1 MQRMSNDRNA
11 FKAGL
16 FILISIVL
24 IIAVIVGIKGLGQ
37 FIEPDQIRVAEFK
50 LADDVEGLRI
60 GDDVRIGGMKV
71 GIVRKVIVDQKEGGD
86 SRVHVTF
93 NIPARLKLYEGAHI
107 GVQAT
112 LTGTS
117 WLNFDSLGTG
127 NELAANQVLAG
138 SPSAYTELASS
149 LNELSPEIKKLTSDL
164 RTITLPKVN
173 NTADAAAQTFTAASS
188 KVDGVVAE
196 INKVADRTA
205 ELMVEIRAI
214 FGDTRPDIRKLL
226 ANGADAAGV
235 LKDKLPPVLDG
246 LDSALKKVNGELVST
261 TGVLA
266 QLRDTLANTKDVT
279 GAARSVLV
287 TNRSKIDDMIQSLN
301 TASDNLKYATAE
313 IRHNPWRLLYK
324 PKAGEV
330 ANLTLFDATRQF
342 AEGAGDLSTA
352 ASSLRDALKDPQT
365 NQAKLH
371 ELVQK
376 LDDSFDQFQ
385 KVESDLWKQVKE

>member
-1 MQRMSNDRNA
+1 MA
-11 FKAGL
+11 LVA
-16 FILISIVL
+16 
-24 IIAVIVGIKGLGQ
+24 Q
-37 FIEPDQIRVAEFK
+37 F
-50 LADDVEGLRI
+50 
-60 GDDVRIGGMKV
+60 
-71 GIVRKVIVDQKEGGD
+71 
-86 SRVHVTF
+86 
-93 NIPARLKLYEGAHI
+93 
-107 GVQAT
+107 
-112 LTGTS
+112 
-117 WLNFDSLGTG
+117 
-127 NELAANQVLAG
+127 
-138 SPSAYTELASS
+138 
-149 LNELSPEIKKLTSDL
+149 
-164 RTITLPKVN
+164 
-173 NTADAAAQTFTAASS
+173 
-188 KVDGVVAE
+188 
-196 INKVADRTA
+196 NKVADRTA
-205 ELMVEIRAI
+205 EMMVEIRDI
-214 FGDTRPDIRKLL
+214 FGDTKPDIRKLL

-235 LKDKLPPVLDG
+235 LKDKLPPVLDD
-246 LDSALKKVNGELVST
+246 LDSALKKVNGELAST

-287 TNRSKIDDMIQSLN
+287 SNRSKIDDMIQSLN

-352 ASSLRDALKDPQT
+352 ASSLRNALKDPQT
-365 NQAKLH
+365 NQAKLN